1 MKIIASSLIIPC
13 QIERVKV
20 EAMIYFIS
28 FCIKIMD
35 GDLSHEIRRHLFLG
49 RKDVTNLD
57 NILKSRDIAL
67 LTNTW
72 MVKALAFI
80 VVM

>member
-1 MKIIASSLIIPC
+1 
-13 QIERVKV
+13 
-20 EAMIYFIS
+20 
-28 FCIKIMD
+28 MD